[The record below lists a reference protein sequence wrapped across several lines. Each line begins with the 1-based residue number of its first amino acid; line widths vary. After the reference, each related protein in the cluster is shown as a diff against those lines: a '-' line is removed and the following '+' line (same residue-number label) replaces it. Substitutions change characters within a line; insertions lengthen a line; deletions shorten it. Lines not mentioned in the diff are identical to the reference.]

1 MAKHQSHADR
11 SIALMERGNRAAKVE
26 LTPKK
31 ALAPLYTV
39 SEVAE
44 YLQVSPSTVYRMIQ
58 DGRLSG
64 VRVGHGRRRS
74 SPGTL
79 RARARA
85 MRFRQWKAIPRA
97 RRQRFGLS
105 SWDCCET

>member
-11 SIALMERGNRAAKVE
+11 SIALMERDDRAAKVE
-26 LTPKK
+26 STLKK
-31 ALAPLYTV
+31 ALTPLYTV

-64 VRVGHGRRRS
+64 VRVGHGI
-74 SPGTL
+74 
-79 RARARA
+79 
-85 MRFRQWKAIPRA
+85 RFTPDNLAQMIEENA
-97 RRQRFGLS
+97 LE
-105 SWDCCET
+105 SW

>member
-64 VRVGHGRRRS
+64 VRVGHGI
-74 SPGTL
+74 
-79 RARARA
+79 
-85 MRFRQWKAIPRA
+85 RFTPDNLAQMIEENA
-97 RRQRFGLS
+97 LE
-105 SWDCCET
+105 SW